1 MRTLFT
7 LPLLFCIAAPANA
20 ADIFAKGD
28 PKIGKTLH
36 DKSCISCHTSMVGGD
51 GTTMYSRMERK
62 IKTPQKLQA
71 QISACNTNAN
81 AGWFPEDELHVG
93 AYLNK
98 QFYRFK

>member
-1 MRTLFT
+1 MRLLPI
-7 LPLLFCIAAPANA
+7 LPLVLLAATNVHA

-28 PKIGKTLH
+28 AKAGKALH
-36 DKSCISCHTSMVGGD
+36 DKSCVSCHTSMVGGD
-51 GTTMYSRMERK
+51 GSAVYSRMERK

-71 QISACNTNAN
+71 QISACNTNAG
-81 AGWFPEDELHVG
+81 AGWFPEDELNVG